1 MHTTKRNPIEVALR
15 EGRDAMDD
23 TAEQHIESAV
33 FDKVKDTMLNNVPQ
47 G

>member
-1 MHTTKRNPIEVALR
+1 MFSAITVQNVKKP
-15 EGRDAMDD
+15 GRDAMDD